1 MNSYREN
8 LQDTVGNALSALYT
22 QQQQLQSQLYS
33 AQYSLYY
40 AQGAQL
46 NAIEHLTATGAQLL
60 ASRII
65 SDQGVKNDNL
75 LTNLL
80 SSATQIQTATATTV
94 TNSATAA
101 ANIQTATKAISKLSA
116 ELGSALNIAAA
127 ACYGTDIYKKTQE
140 ANSFIRS
147 TANYAEYVSKQA
159 MDAAAASSEI
169 IATDLLNQATHSQAA
184 LKMVLTATNTQF
196 DALSAQAVTDQK
208 AVSSASKAEKQAEG
222 VLEDAERDMYAIR
235 KTVADSNLALNFGLT
250 AAVTDKAD
258 GITVSFTPYEQPFP
272 TYPADSGV
280 HPGNDGAIPDAA
292 PVCHVFVVRADK
304 SAGVKLE
311 QVEAVFNAYATSRFV
326 QVDKA
331 PYQTTILF
339 SGNGKPITDIDGDP
353 LATGVDYV
361 VYLYMVLSLPYQ
373 KYINSFSNILSSAS
387 QRVNVKTPLAVAKN
401 VGFSADKKSVLFTI
415 QSDNIGAQVF
425 RVMLLPAWQPLTGGL
440 LTDDSFKEK
449 SAGGNFIN
457 FYFNKTIAAQ
467 VSSANYQLAY
477 CKATYIDN
485 GAVIRTMEA
494 AIVDDMT
501 DNFGASLIAGMYYL
515 PVVLTVPSDSVD
527 QNAYASVMSSL
538 WATTPAVLVALAGSE
553 NETSASTTAVT
564 TTTVSSDSTPTAA
577 PASGDENNEQQTES

>member
-46 NAIEHLTATGAQLL
+46 SAIEHLTATGAQFL

-65 SDQGVKNDNL
+65 SEQGVKNDNL

-80 SSATQIQTATATTV
+80 SSSTQVQTATATTV

-101 ANIQTATKAISKLSA
+101 ANIQTAAKAVSKLAA

-127 ACYGTDIYKKTQE
+127 ACYGTDIYKKTLE

-169 IATDLLNQATHSQAA
+169 IATDLLNQATKSQAA
-184 LKMVLTATNTQF
+184 LKTLLTATNTQF

-208 AVSSASKAEKQAEG
+208 AVASASKTEKQAEG
-222 VLEDAERDMYAIR
+222 ALEDAERDMYAIR

-250 AAVTDKAD
+250 AAVTKKAD
-258 GITVSFTPYEQPFP
+258 GVTVSFTPYAQPFP

-280 HPGNDGAIPDAA
+280 YPGNDGAIPDAA

-311 QVEAVFNAYATSRFV
+311 QVEALFNAYAASRFV
-326 QVDKA
+326 PVAKA
-331 PYQTTILF
+331 PYQTTIMLPEY
-339 SGNGKPITDIDGDP
+339 GRTITDIDGEP

-387 QRVNVKTPLAVAKN
+387 QSVNVQTPLAVAEN
-401 VGFSADKKSVLFTI
+401 VGFSADKKSILFTI
-415 QSDNIGAQVF
+415 QSDNIGAQTF

-440 LTDDSFKEK
+440 LTDDAFEEK
-449 SAGGNFIN
+449 SADGNFIN

-477 CKATYIDN
+477 CKATSIDN

-494 AIVDDMT
+494 AIPDDMT
-501 DNFGASLIAGMYYL
+501 DNFGSPLIAGMYYL

-527 QNAYASVMSSL
+527 QNAYASALSSL
-538 WATTPAVLVALAGSE
+538 LATTPEVLVALAGSKDA
-553 NETSASTTAVT
+553 ASVAGTPPAATA
-564 TTTVSSDSTPTAA
+564 SSDSTPPAA
-577 PASGDENNEQQTES
+577 PAGGDENNEQQTES

>member
-46 NAIEHLTATGAQLL
+46 SAIENLTSTGAQLL

-80 SSATQIQTATATTV
+80 SSATQVQVATATTV

-101 ANIQTATKAISKLSA
+101 ATAQTAAKAISKLAA

-140 ANSFIRS
+140 VNSFIRS

-169 IATDLLNQATHSQAA
+169 IATDLLNQATTSQSV
-184 LKMVLTATNTQF
+184 LKTLLMATNTQF
-196 DALSAQAVTDQK
+196 DALSAQALTDQK
-208 AVSSASKAEKQAEG
+208 AVAGASKAEKQAEG
-222 VLEDAERDMYAIR
+222 TLEDAERDMSAIK

-258 GITVSFTPYEQPFP
+258 GITVRFTPYAQPFP
-272 TYPADSGV
+272 SYPADAGV
-280 HPGNDGAIPDAA
+280 YPGNDGAIPDAA

-311 QVEAVFNAYATSRFV
+311 QVEALFNAYAASRFV
-326 QVDKA
+326 PVTAA
-331 PYQTTILF
+331 PYETTIMF
-339 SGNGKPITDIDGDP
+339 PESGNTLADIDGDP

-361 VYLYMVLSLPYQ
+361 VYLYMALSLPYQ
-373 KYINSFSNILSSAS
+373 KYINSFNNILSSAS
-387 QRVNVKTPLAVAKN
+387 QTVNVRTPLSAAEN
-401 VGFSADKKSVLFTI
+401 VGFGADKKSVLFTI
-415 QSDNIGAQVF
+415 QSDNIGAQAF

-440 LTDDSFKEK
+440 LTDDAFEEK
-449 SAGGNFIN
+449 SADGSVIH

-467 VSSANYQLAY
+467 ISSANYQLAY
-477 CKATYIDN
+477 CKATHIDN
-485 GAVIRTMEA
+485 GAVIRVMEA
-494 AIVDDMT
+494 AIPDDMT
-501 DNFGASLIAGMYYL
+501 DNFGSPLIAGMYYL
-515 PVVLTVPSDSVD
+515 PVVLSVPSDSVEP
-527 QNAYASVMSSL
+527 NAYASAMSSL

-553 NETSASTTAVT
+553 DVTSVSTPPAVSASG
-564 TTTVSSDSTPTAA
+564 DSTAA
-577 PASGDENNEQQTES
+577 PADGDENNEQQSES

>member
-8 LQDTVGNALSALYT
+8 LQDTVGNSLSALYT

-46 NAIEHLTATGAQLL
+46 NAIENLTATGAQLL
-60 ASRII
+60 ASQVI
-65 SDQGVKNDNL
+65 SEQGVKNDNL

-80 SSATQIQTATATTV
+80 SSSTQIQTATATTV

-101 ANIQTATKAISKLSA
+101 VNIQTAAKAISKLAA

-127 ACYGTDIYKKTQE
+127 ACYGTDIYKKTLE
-140 ANSFIRS
+140 ANSFIRT

-169 IATDLLNQATHSQAA
+169 IATDLLNQATKSQSA
-184 LKMVLTATNTQF
+184 LKTLLTATNAQF
-196 DALSAQAVTDQK
+196 DALSAQAVTGQK
-208 AVSSASKAEKQAEG
+208 AVAGASKAEKQAEG
-222 VLEDAERDMYAIR
+222 VLEDAKREMHAIR
-235 KTVADSNLALNFGLT
+235 KTVTDSNQALNFGLT
-250 AAVTDKAD
+250 ATVTDKAD
-258 GITVSFTPYEQPFP
+258 GITVSFTPYSQPFP
-272 TYPADSGV
+272 TYPAGSGV
-280 HPGNDGAIPDAA
+280 HQGNDGAIPDAA

-311 QVEAVFNAYATSRFV
+311 QVEALFNAYATSRFV
-326 QVDKA
+326 QVAA
-331 PYQTTILF
+331 PYETTILLPDH
-339 SGNGKPITDIDGDP
+339 GKTITDIDGDP
-353 LATGVDYV
+353 LTTGMDYV

-387 QRVNVKTPLAVAKN
+387 QSVNVQTPLSVAED
-401 VGFSADKKSVLFTI
+401 VGFSTDNKSVLFTI
-415 QSDNIGAQVF
+415 QSDNIGAQAF

-440 LTDDSFKEK
+440 LTDDSFEEK
-449 SAGGNFIN
+449 SANGNFIN

-477 CKATYIDN
+477 CKATHIDN
-485 GAVIRTMEA
+485 GAVVRTMEA
-494 AIVDDMT
+494 PIPDDMT
-501 DNFGASLIAGMYYL
+501 DNFGSPLIAGMYYL
-515 PVVLTVPSDSVD
+515 PVVLTVPSDNVA
-527 QNAYASVMSSL
+527 QNAYASAMSSL

-553 NETSASTTAVT
+553 DVTSVSTPPAVSASG
-564 TTTVSSDSTPTAA
+564 DSTAA
-577 PASGDENNEQQTES
+577 PAGGDESNEQQTES